1 MERNARMP
9 PQPLDA
15 NSVFL
20 NIPYDEEFSSLYVA
34 YIVGLFYL
42 GLVPHL
48 ASEIPGGA
56 PRLQRISALV
66 RSCRYSIHDLSRIEL
81 STGSSP
87 APRFNM
93 PLELGM
99 TITWADLNPDR
110 HTWFVFESEPYRI
123 QRSTSDLN
131 GTDAYIHGGSPEGI
145 LRELR
150 NAFWRGDA
158 PSVAKML
165 GTHRFVV
172 VNLKRHILPEAGA
185 SNIYAPAVFRQL
197 CLLCSNLTGLLRR
210 PGAQS

>member
-1 MERNARMP
+1 MP

-15 NSVFL
+15 KAVFL
-20 NIPYDEEFSSLYVA
+20 NLPYDEEFSSLYVA

-48 ASEIPGGA
+48 ASEIPGGT

-81 STGSSP
+81 SAGS
-87 APRFNM
+87 AHTPRFNM

-99 TITWADLNPDR
+99 TITWADLNPDL

-123 QRSTSDLN
+123 QKSTSDLN
-131 GTDAYIHGGSPEGI
+131 GADAYIHGGSAEGV

-150 NAFWRGDA
+150 NAFWRKGA
-158 PSVAKML
+158 PPVPEMVS
-165 GTHRFVV
+165 THRFVEID
-172 VNLKRHILPEAGA
+172 LKHHILPNAGA
-185 SNIYAPAVFRQL
+185 SSIYAPGVFREL
-197 CLLCSNLTGLLRR
+197 CLLCSNLIGLLRG
-210 PGAQS
+210 PGAQP